1 MGARPPMHAYDPR
14 PETEL
19 VKPLRPPQGGPY
31 GMPNYGQ
38 RPPGV
43 PIEPWVE
50 SIKTLLLVYG
60 VLLIA
65 CFVAP
70 WAVGEGQTTFSWTLL
85 KAPGVAAKL
94 LPISIIASG
103 LVAVLLGALPMGNQA
118 RGIVALLIG
127 LGPLVALTTVP
138 EFAWRETVMVVG
150 LVLLVSGLLVRSQ
163 YTQAML
169 GRALATVGVLVVLAM
184 YLIPEGGQLPL
195 VGMFKA
201 LGSAPGKAK
210 VAFIVGGF
218 GSGLIPL
225 VITLACLLV
234 WLPGPGSAGAQILA
248 WVVIVWSIISALVAL
263 LLSGDIGA
271 SLKGGLSVF
280 IYLPVAMSAWLAFA
294 GYGTATVFGK
304 SLETP

>member
-1 MGARPPMHAYDPR
+1 MHAYDPR

-19 VKPLRPPQGGPY
+19 VKPLRPPQQPGPY
-31 GMPNYGQ
+31 GAPGYGPQ
-38 RPPGV
+38 YGGP

-60 VLLIA
+60 VLLVA

-85 KAPGVAAKL
+85 KAPGFAAKL
-94 LPISIIASG
+94 LPISIIATG
-103 LVAVLLGALPMGNQA
+103 LIGVLLGAIPMGTQP
-118 RGIVALLIG
+118 RGIIALLIG

-138 EFAWRETVMVVG
+138 KFEWRATVMVVG
-150 LVLLVSGLLVRSQ
+150 LVLLVTGLLLRSK

-169 GRALATVGVLVVLAM
+169 GRALATVGVVIILAM
-184 YLIPEGGQLPL
+184 YLIPEGGTLPL

-210 VAFIVGGF
+210 VAYIIGEFGG
-218 GSGLIPL
+218 SLVPL

-234 WLPGPGSAGAQILA
+234 WMPGPGTAGSGILA
-248 WVVIVWSIISALVAL
+248 WTVIVWTIVASIVGLLV
-263 LLSGDIGA
+263 SGDIGA
-271 SLKGGLSVF
+271 NLKSGLAVV
-280 IYLPVAMSAWLAFA
+280 IYTPVALSAWLAFA
-294 GYGTATVFGK
+294 GYGSATVFGK